1 MMQNLLTSLIGLLL
15 LVNTAAVEAHTELAG
30 IVRAPKANSYVI
42 YYGWLTNSSQGE
54 PNEAALRIAAA
65 APALAI
71 VQARTAAPAG
81 HLNLSPQVLAHL
93 HQAGTAVYA
102 YVSTRWGRAD
112 LNDVARATID
122 ALDAG
127 ADGILVDEADPL
139 CADVNYAYYRAIS
152 DYLRARGKGVIFNT
166 GVASCGERVMGLA
179 DYLMIE
185 HQWRDAVSHS
195 RWMVAY
201 PPDRFMGVSSNEGNA
216 MGYYVDERRACADAR
231 EARARGIGWHA
242 STDLYIELPAWFAS
256 YMHALPAC
264 YGVPD
269 WGAPVA
275 LPLR

>member
-1 MMQNLLTSLIGLLL
+1 MQNVLTSLIGLLL
-15 LVNTAAVEAHTELAG
+15 LVNTTAVHAQTELAG
-30 IVRAPKANSYVI
+30 IVRAPRMTSYVI
-42 YYGWLTNSSQGE
+42 YYGWLTSGSHGV
-54 PNEAALRIAAA
+54 PNEAAVRIAAA
-65 APALAI
+65 APAIAI

-81 HLNLSPQVLAHL
+81 HLNLSPQVLALL

-102 YVSTRWGRAD
+102 YVSTSWGRAD

-139 CADVNYAYYRAIS
+139 CTDVHYAYYRAIS

-166 GVASCGERVMGLA
+166 GVASCGERVMALA
-179 DYLMIE
+179 DYLMVE
-185 HQWRDAVSHS
+185 HQWREAGTHS
-195 RWMVAY
+195 PWMAAY
-201 PPDRFMGVSSNEGNA
+201 PPERFMGVSSNEGNA
-216 MGYYVDERRACADAR
+216 MRYYVDEHRACADAR

-242 STDLYIELPAWFAS
+242 STDRYIELPFWFAS
-256 YMHALPAC
+256 YMQALPAC

-269 WGAPVA
+269 WAAPVV